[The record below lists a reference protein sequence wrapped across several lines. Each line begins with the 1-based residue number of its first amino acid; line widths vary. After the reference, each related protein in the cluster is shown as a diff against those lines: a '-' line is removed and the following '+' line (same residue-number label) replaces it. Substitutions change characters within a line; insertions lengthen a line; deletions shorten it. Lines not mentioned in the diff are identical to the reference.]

1 MQRKWA
7 VLLVLVPLTAA
18 SGGRAADRLLHEDF
32 DDRVLDPGFV
42 VYGSN
47 WEELSPPQ
55 YTLDE
60 TGRGGAGYCF
70 GSGTV
75 SEAYLCWMNDV
86 PNPWPSDELYVS
98 FWMRYPT
105 FESTDS
111 MENFKVFYPHW
122 NGARSYV
129 HYSMASTDSIYY
141 SARGNEV
148 MLTTG
153 NWLSCPGQ
161 ADGAWHH
168 YEFYVQFSTGTSRF
182 WYDGE
187 LKVDDAYGEGVWIP
201 NTVYYV
207 SAPSIDAEEPGVFSR
222 QVDDWEAWDGM
233 PDEPPPPDVEELPP
247 EPADPE
253 PDAAEAD
260 ETEARA
266 DEASEP
272 AADASF
278 DAADPAPDPD
288 QDADEVDGGGAG
300 GCGCSLVVGHGAT
313 GGA

>member
-1 MQRKWA
+1 MRRKWA
-7 VLLVLVPLTAA
+7 FMLIPVLILAA
-18 SGGRAADRLLHEDF
+18 PESRADRLLHEDF
-32 DDRVLDPGFV
+32 DDQALDPGFD

-55 YTLDE
+55 YNLDE

-70 GSGTV
+70 SSGTV

-105 FESTDS
+105 FESTDT
-111 MENFKVFYPHW
+111 MENFKIFYPHW
-122 NGARSYV
+122 NGAQSYV
-129 HYSMASTDSIYY
+129 HYSMASTDSVYY

-148 MLTTG
+148 MLATG

-168 YEFYVQFSTGTSRF
+168 YEFFIQFSTGTSRF

-233 PDEPPPPDVEELPP
+233 PDGPPPPDDP
-247 EPADPE
+247 EPLPEPSDLE

-260 ETEARA
+260 EA
-266 DEASEP
+266 EP
-272 AADASF
+272 AG
-278 DAADPAPDPD
+278 DPAPEPADDVFVDTADTAPD
-288 QDADEVDGGGAG
+288 TDEEEDAGDAAESG
-300 GCGCSLVVGHGAT
+300 GCGCSLMAS
-313 GGA
+313 A